1 MYEEVNQPIAV
12 IGIYQK
18 HQFLPKKF
26 KWQQQ
31 ILSID
36 EVTLVNNVKDGQ
48 IQKRLYSVVA
58 AGNVYR
64 LEFNRVSEQWK
75 LLQIWVD

>member
-12 IGIYQK
+12 VGIYQK

-26 KWQQQ
+26 KWQQR
-31 ILSID
+31 ILDVD
-36 EVTLVNNVKDGQ
+36 EVTLINDVRDGQ
-48 IQKRLYSVVA
+48 IKKRFYSVVS

-64 LEFNRVSEQWK
+64 LEFNRNSEQWK
-75 LLQIWVD
+75 LLQVWVD